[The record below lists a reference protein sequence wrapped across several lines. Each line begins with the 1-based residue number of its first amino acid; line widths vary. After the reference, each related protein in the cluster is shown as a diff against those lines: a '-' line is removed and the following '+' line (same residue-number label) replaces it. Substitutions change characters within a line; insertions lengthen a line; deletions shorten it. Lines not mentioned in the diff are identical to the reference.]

1 MCSKQISFYVLF
13 FFAVAFVYIGCFFP
27 QHETLKV
34 QLAME
39 HLAVI
44 ARQHHRSRQ
53 TAGFMISTALPVFCR
68 CILQNPDALA
78 IDRIEKTLN
87 RTLVSNMYLLVF
99 QHLPNCYKYLC
110 LQVFDVFFDRISDIN
125 MLSVYQWVWSESRL
139 GRGRQEIL
147 GTR

>member
-1 MCSKQISFYVLF
+1 MCSKQISFYFLF
-13 FFAVAFVYIGCFFP
+13 FFCSCIRVYWLFFP

-53 TAGFMISTALPVFCR
+53 AAGFMISTALPVFCR

-78 IDRIEKTLN
+78 IDRTEKTLN

-99 QHLPNCYKYLC
+99 QHLPNCVTNVYVCK
-110 LQVFDVFFDRISDIN
+110 FSMFFRSN
-125 MLSVYQWVWSESRL
+125 FRYQHVVSIPMGL
-139 GRGRQEIL
+139 V
-147 GTR
+147 